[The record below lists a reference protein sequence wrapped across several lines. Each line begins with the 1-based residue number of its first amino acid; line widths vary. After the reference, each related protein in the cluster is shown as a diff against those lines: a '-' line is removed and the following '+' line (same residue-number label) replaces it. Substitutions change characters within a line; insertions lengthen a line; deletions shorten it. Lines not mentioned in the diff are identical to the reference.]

1 MKSFTFL
8 FLSAI
13 CLIGC
18 SEEKATNSKP
28 KTSLAIA
35 QEETVE
41 QEVILHPG
49 LISLQNNDC
58 FSCHDLK
65 VDRVGPSFQNIVSK
79 YPFNPENKTYLVEKI
94 KKGGSGVWGSIPM
107 NSHETLAENEVEE
120 MLAFIYED

>member
-1 MKSFTFL
+1 MKTSTLL
-8 FLSAI
+8 FLSVFS
-13 CLIGC
+13 LIGC
-18 SEEKATNSKP
+18 TEEQKPKVQKAEEINLVSEEVPIHDVS
-28 KTSLAIA
+28 
-35 QEETVE
+35 
-41 QEVILHPG
+41 LHPG

-58 FSCHDLK
+58 FSCHDAK